1 MHFCVMDSFHRLPPI
16 PSRRRG
22 LRGNRPPLLRVHRG
36 SHSIRKF
43 PGKVPAVGGQPGRPS
58 PPPPPV
64 IIHEVSPEVIHVP
77 PEGFKETVQRLTG
90 RPSNPC
96 FDVHNEQVRQS
107 QVPYLTR
114 GEAGTSTFGSAPS
127 QLDFPT
133 GPAPDNVPIPSSGA
147 NQELSIYDMCPEF
160 DGDNLTTTACDHNA
174 PGQSLDD
181 FFRFTKF

>member
-1 MHFCVMDSFHRLPPI
+1 MHFCVMDSFHCLPPS
-16 PSRRRG
+16 PSPRRG
-22 LRGNRPPLLRVHRG
+22 LRGNRPSLLRVHRG

-43 PGKVPAVGGQPGRPS
+43 PGKALGVGGQPGQL

-64 IIHEVSPEVIHVP
+64 IIHELSPEVIHVS

-96 FDVHNEQVRQS
+96 FEVCKEQVRLS

-114 GEAGTSTFGSAPS
+114 GEVSTSTFGMVPS

-133 GPAPDNVPIPSSGA
+133 GMPPDSAPIPSSGA
-147 NQELSIYDMCPEF
+147 NQEFSIYDMWPEF
-160 DGDNLTTTACDHNA
+160 NGDNPTTNRYDTNS
-174 PGQSLDD
+174 PSQSLDD
-181 FFRFTKF
+181 FFRFTNF